1 MLNYDYQKMIKY
13 SLDKEINLFK
23 NYIDKITI
31 SEENIMTIKDYNN
44 VLTLLSCEL
53 KLSYF
58 IKYSRWV
65 YYLETI
71 YTHINFIIKLGK
83 KERLQNM
90 NKLINGISKKA
101 ADINIDLI
109 KILNKEII
117 VSSLLLEEYKE
128 ILMIDKN
135 NILFSKTKIEKL
147 FIKSN
152 IIKYYF

>member
-1 MLNYDYQKMIKY
+1 
-13 SLDKEINLFK
+13 
-23 NYIDKITI
+23 
-31 SEENIMTIKDYNN
+31 MTIKDYNN

-53 KLSYF
+53 NLSYF

-65 YYLETI
+65 YYLETL

-83 KERLQNM
+83 KDRLKNM
-90 NKLINGISKKA
+90 NKLINGISKKP

>member
-1 MLNYDYQKMIKY
+1 
-13 SLDKEINLFK
+13 
-23 NYIDKITI
+23 
-31 SEENIMTIKDYNN
+31 
-44 VLTLLSCEL
+44 
-53 KLSYF
+53 
-58 IKYSRWV
+58 
-65 YYLETI
+65 
-71 YTHINFIIKLGK
+71 
-83 KERLQNM
+83 M

-117 VSSLLLEEYKE
+117 VSSLLLEECKE

-147 FIKSN
+147 FIKSS

>member
-1 MLNYDYQKMIKY
+1 
-13 SLDKEINLFK
+13 
-23 NYIDKITI
+23 
-31 SEENIMTIKDYNN
+31 
-44 VLTLLSCEL
+44 
-53 KLSYF
+53 
-58 IKYSRWV
+58 
-65 YYLETI
+65 
-71 YTHINFIIKLGK
+71 
-83 KERLQNM
+83 M